1 MRNKRL
7 IIALLAAITFGLIA
21 AVSVKQYLLSAQTFS
36 RTNDVVVAKVE
47 IPVGSR
53 IIQEQLMVAQFPADV
68 TPEGAIAT
76 IDENLVGR
84 VVVTNI
90 SPRDPITEVKLAPI
104 GAAGGLSSVIP
115 EGYRAMTVKVD
126 DVVGVSGFIMPGT
139 LVDIVVVI
147 TPPKGSGNEEM
158 ISKIVLQNIKV
169 LASGQNIDKPKND
182 REVERSI
189 KAVTLQVTPE
199 QAEKLALASSEGKLQ
214 LVMRNSVDQADEQT
228 SGANKKSLLS
238 GERAMIVP
246 EPGISS
252 TAAAP
257 KPAPSSIRRTAPRP
271 VVKETSAATPKV
283 NTPPP
288 PPRPTV
294 EVIKGAK
301 KETVD
306 FP

>member
-21 AVSVKQYLLSAQTFS
+21 AVSVKQYLLSAQTS
-36 RTNDVVVAKVE
+36 KSNLNDVVVAKVE

-53 IIQEQLMVAQFPADV
+53 IIQEQLTVAQFPADV
-68 TPEGAIAT
+68 TPEGAISV
-76 IDENLVGR
+76 IDQNLVGR
-84 VVVTNI
+84 VVVASI
-90 SPRDPITEVKLAPI
+90 SPRDPVTELKLAPI
-104 GAAGGLSSVIP
+104 GAAGGLSSMIP
-115 EGYRAMTVKVD
+115 EGYRAMTVAVN

-147 TPPKGSGNEEM
+147 TPPRGSGNEEM

-182 REVERSI
+182 REVERTI

-228 SGANKKSLLS
+228 AGANKRSLLS
-238 GERAMIVP
+238 GERAMIAP
-246 EPGISS
+246 EPGIG
-252 TAAAP
+252 AAP
-257 KPAPSSIRRTAPRP
+257 KPAPSSAIRRTAPRP
-271 VVKETSAATPKV
+271 AVRESNPTAAKV
-283 NTPPP
+283 NAPPP
-288 PPRPTV
+288 PARPSI
-294 EVIKGAK
+294 EVIEGAK
-301 KETVD
+301 KKNVE

>member
-21 AVSVKQYLLSAQTFS
+21 AVSVKQYLLSAQTFQ
-36 RTNDVVVAKVE
+36 RTNDVVIAKVE

-53 IIQEQLMVAQFPADV
+53 VIAEQLTVAQFPADV
-68 TPEGAIAT
+68 TPEGAIST
-76 IDENLVGR
+76 IDDKLIGR
-84 VVVTNI
+84 VVVTTI
-90 SPRDPITEVKLAPI
+90 SPRDPLTEVKLAPV

-126 DVVGVSGFIMPGT
+126 DVVGVSGFILPGT

-182 REVERSI
+182 REVERAVR
-189 KAVTLQVTPE
+189 AVTLQVTPE

-228 SGANKKSLLS
+228 SGANKKSLLL
-238 GERAMIVP
+238 GEKATLVP
-246 EPGISS
+246 EPGISGS
-252 TAAAP
+252 ATAP
-257 KPAPSSIRRTAPRP
+257 KAAPSSRRAVARPAAKEPTAPAVTQP
-271 VVKETSAATPKV
+271 A
-283 NTPPP
+283 PP

>member
-21 AVSVKQYLLSAQTFS
+21 AVSVKQYLLSAKTFES
-36 RTNDVVVAKVE
+36 NLNDVVVAKVD
-47 IPVGSR
+47 IPIGSR
-53 IIQEQLMVAQFPADV
+53 IIAEQLTVAQFPANV
-68 TPEGAIAT
+68 TPEGAIST
-76 IDENLVGR
+76 IDDKLVGR
-84 VVVTNI
+84 VVVASL
-90 SPRDPITEVKLAPI
+90 SPRDPITEAKLAPI
-104 GAAGGLSSVIP
+104 GAAGGLSSMIP
-115 EGYRAMTVKVD
+115 EGYRAMTVAVNE
-126 DVVGVSGFIMPGT
+126 VVGVSGFIMPGT

-147 TPPKGSGNEEM
+147 TPPKGSGVEEM

-189 KAVTLQVTPE
+189 RAVTLQVTPE

-228 SGANKKSLLS
+228 AGANKRSLLS
-238 GERAMIVP
+238 GERAMIAP
-246 EPGISS
+246 EPG
-252 TAAAP
+252 AATAP
-257 KPAPSSIRRTAPRP
+257 KAAPSSPIRRTAPRP
-271 VVKETSAATPKV
+271 VREPNTTAAKV
-283 NTPPP
+283 TTPPP
-288 PPRPTV
+288 PPRPSV